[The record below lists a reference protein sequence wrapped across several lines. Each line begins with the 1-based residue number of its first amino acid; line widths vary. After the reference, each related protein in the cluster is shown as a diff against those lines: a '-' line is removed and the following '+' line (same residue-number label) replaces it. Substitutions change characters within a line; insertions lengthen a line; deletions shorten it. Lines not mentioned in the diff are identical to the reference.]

1 MKNNEITNNGVLV
14 DVDEDFICIPDL
26 LEHIDQLEKSLA
38 EAEEV
43 ILDLTKKLGLYEE

>member
-1 MKNNEITNNGVLV
+1 MVDNEITNENILV

-26 LEHIDQLEKSLA
+26 LEHIDQLEKSLT

-43 ILDLTKKLGLYEE
+43 ILDLTKKLELYEE